1 MPRYVVQRTF
11 ADGLHILV
19 TDGGAELCERVVE
32 CNAEEG
38 VTWISSFVSE
48 DKTRTFL
55 HLRRT
60 EPGGDSQDSSSQ
72 WAAGRP
78 DHPRDGA
85 RSLLLRLTHSTQDEG
100 GNHAQS
106 HSAHIDRRR
115 GDRRRERVIDGVRR
129 GHRRRRPGLAAS
141 CLSLVESDATPACRA
156 LAIRDGGRKTVREH
170 ARRACGAYRASSES
184 RASYRGVLIGPLPMG
199 RRRDRRRRDGCA
211 AGRRGR
217 GGERVASSACPPCD
231 HGLSG

>member
-1 MPRYVVQRTF
+1 MPRYVVQRSF

-32 CNAEEG
+32 SQRRG
-38 VTWISSFVSE
+38 GRDLDQFVRQRGQ
-48 DKTRTFL
+48 DPHFL

-60 EPGGDSQDSSSQ
+60 EPGGDSQDRGSQ
-72 WAAGRP
+72 RAAGRP
-78 DHPRDGA
+78 DHPGDGA
-85 RSLLLRLTHSTQDEG
+85 RSLLLRLTHSPKTKAATMLKARS
-100 GNHAQS
+100 N
-106 HSAHIDRRR
+106 IDRRR

-156 LAIRDGGRKTVREH
+156 LAIRDGGRKTVRGH

-184 RASYRGVLIGPLPMG
+184 RASYRGDLIGPLRWG
-199 RRRDRRRRDGCA
+199 DAGNRRRRRGCA
-211 AGRRGR
+211 ARRGAR
-217 GGERVASSACPPCD
+217 WARA
-231 HGLSG
+231 